1 MPINDTDGFLNTD
14 ELGLD
19 CSVGATTFVG
29 VLDSP
34 VEVIAGGV
42 ALSREYEL
50 IAETSKVS
58 SVARGTTVV
67 VNSENYT
74 CRENRAIDD
83 GVFSVL
89 LLSKD

>member
-19 CSVGATTFVG
+19 CSVGDTNFVG

-58 SVARGTTVV
+58 SVARGTTVT
-67 VNSENYT
+67 VNSEDYT